1 MDGKGKDEH
10 EIDTTKPTDPDI
22 AIAEAVPAA
31 SNEPPIPAGHSRF
44 YCSKCRTVCVCCS
57 MMMHYTFLFAVE

>member
-1 MDGKGKDEH
+1 MDDKGKEEH
-10 EIDTTKPTDPDI
+10 EIDMTKPSADPDI

-44 YCSKCRTVCVCCS
+44 YCSKCRTVRVN
-57 MMMHYTFLFAVE
+57 

>member
-10 EIDTTKPTDPDI
+10 EIDTTKPSVDPDI

-44 YCSKCRTVCVCCS
+44 YCSKCRTVRWN
-57 MMMHYTFLFAVE
+57 